1 MDASR
6 FNSVNRGEQ
15 QMTFGRFTT
24 DDLRALFEYN
34 PDTGVIRWIST
45 DKRGRQA
52 GWVMKDGYRYIQLEG
67 KLYLS
72 HRVAWAL
79 HYGAEPD
86 GSLDHI
92 NSRKSDNRIS
102 NLRIAT
108 VSENNRNRLRQSNN
122 TSGFK
127 GVTLNKRTGRYNATL
142 TVDKETHRLG
152 TFATAEEA
160 AFAYRDAA
168 ERLHGDFANCGES
181 PDSEENELDVL
192 ISDLLRA
199 ETSFP
204 STHHKKMCGDAAA
217 YLASMRALLSAA
229 QPEETEIVSR

>member
-1 MDASR
+1 
-6 FNSVNRGEQ
+6 
-15 QMTFGRFTT
+15 MTFGRFTV
-24 DDLRALFEYN
+24 DDLRSLFEYN
-34 PDTGVIRWIST
+34 PETGVIRWAST

-72 HRVAWAL
+72 HRIAWTL
-79 HYGAEPD
+79 HFGVEPD

-92 NSRKSDNRIS
+92 NSRKSDNRIA

-142 TVDKETHRLG
+142 TVDKVTHRLG

-168 ERLHGDFANCGES
+168 ERLHGDFANSGES
-181 PDSEENELDVL
+181 PTSEEDEIDAL
-192 ISDLLRA
+192 INDLLHA
-199 ETSFP
+199 ETSLP
-204 STHHKKMCGDAAA
+204 SAHHKKMCSNAAA
-217 YLASMRALLSAA
+217 YLASMRALARAA
-229 QPEETEIVSR
+229 QPEEAS